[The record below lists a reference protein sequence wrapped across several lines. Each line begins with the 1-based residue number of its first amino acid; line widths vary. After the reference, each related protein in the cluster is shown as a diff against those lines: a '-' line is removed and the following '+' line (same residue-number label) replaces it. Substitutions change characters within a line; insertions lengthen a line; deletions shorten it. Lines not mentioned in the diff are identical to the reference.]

1 MNTNYLLVEE
11 QEKQERDETY
21 DMAFV
26 MKRIPKVLKREFL
39 DIEKSFQSYN
49 LISFDEVCSYI
60 ESHVDLMAESKFG
73 KVDPQEI
80 IEKRKDDYQYFKEC
94 IEILASKGIKLIQIF
109 NYLNGFRKYQD
120 QKIDE
125 DYEDFFKRLNFIH
138 VGSAMSGRD
147 LNQMLIV
154 LSHIID
160 QFDENLRRI
169 NDLTTYHTQVIDS
182 FAKNYGGRRIYPYP
196 ELILEIKNTPD
207 SENTLA
213 SENTKDKTSF
223 HLVEDNPIFPHK
235 RMRTKN

>member
-1 MNTNYLLVEE
+1 MCSLNTNYLLVEE
-11 QEKQERDETY
+11 QEKQEKAEQY
-21 DMAFV
+21 DMEFV
-26 MKRIPKVLKREFL
+26 MKRIPKALKRELL
-39 DIEKSFQSYN
+39 DIENSFQSYN
-49 LISFDEVCSYI
+49 LISFDKVCSYI
-60 ESHVDLMAESKFG
+60 ERHVDLMAESRFG
-73 KVDPQEI
+73 KVNLQEI
-80 IEKRKDDYQYFKEC
+80 IEKRKCDYQYFKEC
-94 IEILASKGIKLIQIF
+94 IEILASKGIKLIQIL

-120 QKIDE
+120 QKINE

-160 QFDENLRRI
+160 QFDENLGKI
-169 NDLTTYHTQVIDS
+169 NNLTTYHTQTIDS
-182 FAKNYGGRRIYPYP
+182 FAKNYGGNRIYPSP
-196 ELILEIKNTPD
+196 KLILD
-207 SENTLA
+207 SDCNPG